1 MASAPFPRS
10 RTLIVAFE
18 GWNDAGEAASGAVRR
33 LRDHLGVEVVAELD
47 PEDYFDYQFSRP
59 MATIDPDGSRR
70 ILWPGVTM
78 FAPVG
83 PGAGGEAGVHLLLGT
98 EPSRMW
104 KTFAAEVLEFVQ
116 DVGIEFVVFLGAM
129 LADVPH
135 TRPIATFASSEDAR
149 LRDAFGIERSAYEG
163 PTGIIG
169 VLSDAFHTAQIP
181 SVSIWASVPHYVHNS
196 PSPKATLALLDRLA
210 EFVAVEVPR
219 DELVEDAANWETG
232 IDQLADDDEEMA
244 SYIETLERA
253 RDTVDAPE
261 ATGDAIAE
269 EFERYLKRRGDSGP
283 Q

>member
-1 MASAPFPRS
+1 MVSVPFPRR

-33 LRDHLGVEVVAELD
+33 LRDQLGVDVVAELD

-59 MATIDPDGSRR
+59 MVQTGPDGARH
-70 ILWPGVTM
+70 IVWPGVTM
-78 FAPVG
+78 FAPADG
-83 PGAGGEAGVHLLLGT
+83 DHGYHLLLGT

-104 KTFAAEVLEFVQ
+104 RSFASEVLEFIE
-116 DVGIEFVVFLGAM
+116 DSEIEFVVFLGAM

-135 TRPIATFASSEDAR
+135 TRPIATFASSEHPEVRA
-149 LRDAFGIERSAYEG
+149 AFGIERSTYEG
-163 PTGIIG
+163 PTGIVG
-169 VLSDAFHTAQIP
+169 VLADACHTSQLP
-181 SVSIWASVPHYVHNS
+181 TVSIWASVPHYVHNS

-210 EFVAVEVPR
+210 EFIPLEILR
-219 DELVEDAANWETG
+219 DELVEEALAWEAG

-261 ATGDAIAE
+261 ATGEAIAE
-269 EFERYLKRRGDSGP
+269 EFERYLRRRGDTGP